1 MNAEEKGTTRGYVG
15 WSIHGLYVTGT
26 ASFFAGCYVLVK
38 MNSVDNVDIG
48 IGAGVCWIANALSFG
63 LLLIGVM
70 RR

>member
-26 ASFFAGCYVLVK
+26 ASFFAGCYVLVRGV
-38 MNSVDNVDIG
+38 MENEENG
-48 IGAGVCWIANALSFG
+48 IGAGVCWIATALSFG
-63 LLLIGVM
+63 LLLNGVM